1 MDFHD
6 RFKTFLDKEGVKI
19 STFEAKMGF
28 SNGSLSKAIEQKRAI
43 GSDRLETIFAKYP
56 DLNPSWLMNG
66 QGEMY
71 FKRISGDEIGKLD
84 EKKSIEVQ
92 HQLLKELKD
101 LKDRL
106 MSNSEKKDEI
116 IFKLMA
122 KVEALEEELNQYK
135 KGVIG

>member
-6 RFKTFLDKEGVKI
+6 RFKSFLDKEGVKI

-28 SNGSLSKAIEQKRAI
+28 SNGSLAKAIEQKRAI
-43 GSDRLETIFAKYP
+43 GSDRLEIIFSKYP
-56 DLNPSWLMNG
+56 DLNPAWLMNG

-71 FKRISGDEIGKLD
+71 LKRISGDESGKYD
-84 EKKSIEVQ
+84 EKKTPEVQ
-92 HQLLKELKD
+92 QLLKELKD
-101 LKDRL
+101 LRERL

-122 KVEALEEELNQYK
+122 KVEALEQELDQYK